1 MFIQIEKGFFMV
13 AGGDG
18 GPGISCYKD
27 CNIFLLEDDGEA
39 MLFDAGSGIDT
50 GQIMKNIEETGVKT
64 EQIRYLFVTHC
75 HGDHTG
81 GLREM
86 QKLIPGCQVV
96 ASREEKRLIESG
108 TEYEL
113 GLIAAKKKGAYP
125 QDYVFH
131 HGKVDLIAQD
141 GQEYR
146 VGGMTIEPMITPGH
160 SIESVCYLVKRRGRK
175 YLFSGDSVYKNGAL
189 SLQNCYGSS
198 LEAYRNSFPKLAGLQ
213 VDALIPAH
221 FGFPLTNGQKHID
234 KALEYLQ
241 SSALP
246 PMV

>member
-1 MFIQIEKGFFMV
+1 MFIQLEKGFYMV

-27 CNIFLLEDDGEA
+27 CNIFLLEDGGEA
-39 MLFDAGSGIDT
+39 MLFDAGSGMDT
-50 GQIMKNIEETGVKT
+50 ARIMENIKETGIKT

-81 GLREM
+81 GLKDM
-86 QKLIPGCQVV
+86 QELIPACQVV
-96 ASREEKRLIESG
+96 ASREEKRLIETG
-108 TEYEL
+108 TEFEL

-125 QDYVFH
+125 QDYVFR
-131 HGKVDLIAQD
+131 HGKVDLIAED
-141 GQEYR
+141 GQEYQ
-146 VGGMTIEPMITPGH
+146 VGGMTVEPIITPGH
-160 SIESVCYLVKRRGRK
+160 SIESVCYLVKRGGRR

-198 LEAYRNSFPKLAGLQ
+198 LEAYRDSFPKLAGLQ
-213 VDALIPAH
+213 IDGLIPAH
-221 FGFPLTNGQKHID
+221 FGFTLTNGQKHID